1 MSQKLVNNSQIVI
14 FDIEG
19 SDSADRGDNMDHCE
33 KTLALLALVM
43 ADVLIINTETSSIGR
58 RNASNLALLEVIF
71 QVNTRIVG
79 ESTPN

>member
-19 SDSADRGDNMDHCE
+19 SDSTDRGENRDHCE

-43 ADVLIINTETSSIGR
+43 ADVLLINTETLSIGR
-58 RNASNLALLEVIF
+58 RNSINLALLKVIF
-71 QVNTRIVG
+71 KANTRIVSG
-79 ESTPN
+79 